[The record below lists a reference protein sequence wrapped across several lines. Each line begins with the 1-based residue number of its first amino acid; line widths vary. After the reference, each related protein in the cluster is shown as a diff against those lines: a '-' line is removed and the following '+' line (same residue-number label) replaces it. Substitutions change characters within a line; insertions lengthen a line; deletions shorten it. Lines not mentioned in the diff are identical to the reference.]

1 MSWTSMKAK
10 IGTTLA
16 WTKHGRLTGQDEASK
31 RLHPEYGTPGLGV
44 WNAGQK
50 PKRPCF
56 TVKRWFHVKVN
67 VGVFQ
72 TSLDHFP

>member
-1 MSWTSMKAK
+1 MRDLV
-10 IGTTLA
+10 GVLY
-16 WTKHGRLTGQDEASK
+16 
-31 RLHPEYGTPGLGV
+31 LHPEYGTPGLGV

>member
-1 MSWTSMKAK
+1 MRVLV
-10 IGTTLA
+10 GVLY
-16 WTKHGRLTGQDEASK
+16 
-31 RLHPEYGTPGLGV
+31 LHPEYGTPGLGV

-67 VGVFQ
+67 VGVIQ

>member
-1 MSWTSMKAK
+1 MRVLV
-10 IGTTLA
+10 GVLY
-16 WTKHGRLTGQDEASK
+16 
-31 RLHPEYGTPGLGV
+31 LHPEYGTSGLGV

>member
-1 MSWTSMKAK
+1 MRVLV
-10 IGTTLA
+10 GVLY
-16 WTKHGRLTGQDEASK
+16 
-31 RLHPEYGTPGLGV
+31 LHPEYGTPGLGV

-72 TSLDHFP
+72 TSLDHFPWVPLMCVKLHVIGL

>member
-1 MSWTSMKAK
+1 MRVLV
-10 IGTTLA
+10 GVLY
-16 WTKHGRLTGQDEASK
+16 
-31 RLHPEYGTPGLGV
+31 LHPEYGTPGLGV

-50 PKRPCF
+50 PKRPYF

-72 TSLDHFP
+72 TSLDHYKAKSKTHVNNV